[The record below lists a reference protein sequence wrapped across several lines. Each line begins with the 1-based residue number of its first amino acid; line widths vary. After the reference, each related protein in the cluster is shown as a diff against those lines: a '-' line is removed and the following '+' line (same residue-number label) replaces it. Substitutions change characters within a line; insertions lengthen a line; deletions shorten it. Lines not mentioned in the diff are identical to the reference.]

1 VTLQPTVTGTGCTT
15 VGPVKVEPDG
25 HVRSTDPADV
35 RSPFPVFD
43 AKLRPPPVRWG
54 LVVRRALI
62 DRLEGGPLPPVVTV
76 TAPAGYGKTTLLAQ
90 WAERRPPVAWVTLDA
105 EDRDPIVLLTSVATA
120 VHRIVPLGPGIFE
133 ALAAPSAGVVV
144 ARQLA
149 ATLARTG
156 AGITL
161 MLDQA
166 EVLTA
171 PSAVDALVELAL
183 RLPGD
188 CTLVLAAR
196 RTAPLP
202 LARWRAERRLLE
214 LGPADLSMT
223 RPEAAELVGAV
234 RPDLPAAAIEAL
246 HRRAEG
252 WPAVLYLGALAA
264 DDERPPDDP
273 LPAISGD
280 DRFLADYLRAE
291 LLAPLA
297 AEDRVFLGQ
306 TAILDRLSGP
316 LCDAV
321 TEGTDSQRRLE
332 DLERQN
338 LLVTALDT
346 RRHWFRYHQLLRDL
360 LQSEL
365 DRQPAD
371 RVARL
376 HGRAAR
382 WFAEHDGPVTAV
394 DHAQQADD
402 PDLVARLV
410 LANAQP
416 VWATG
421 RVDTVMRWMAWFE
434 AHGLVERYAGVAV
447 HGALIYALL
456 GRAAEAERW
465 AAGAEVAPAVDD
477 VGDGNSS
484 AATRAY
490 LRALRAPDGLVAAAA
505 DARTAG
511 HLLHPGS
518 PYRATML
525 FTDGVA
531 QLLGGDGAAAD
542 PLLARAADAAGRVGA
557 NPLAAMALT
566 YRGVHAVGG
575 GDWTAATAFA
585 GDARALLADGRFDGY
600 WSSAVVYAWLA
611 RVAIHQ
617 GRTDLG
623 RADLARAAHLRPL
636 LTWALPVVSTHALVE
651 QARAYLALH
660 DPAGA
665 RAVLR
670 QAAEILGQ
678 RPRLGRLPADV
689 EQLKARADALGDG
702 RTGLSALTAGERR
715 ILPLLTTHLTLVQIS
730 ERLYVSHNTVKSHVA
745 SIYRKLG
752 VRNRAEA
759 VAHLEPVA

>member
-1 VTLQPTVTGTGCTT
+1 VELETDRH
-15 VGPVKVEPDG
+15 GPSIDAAEL
-25 HVRSTDPADV
+25 

-43 AKLRPPPVRWG
+43 AKLRPPPVRAG

-90 WAERRPPVAWVTLDA
+90 WAGRRHPPAAWVTLDA
-105 EDRDPIVLLTSVATA
+105 EDRDPTVLLTSVATA
-120 VHRIVPLGPGIFE
+120 VDRIVRLDPGIFE
-133 ALAAPSAGVVV
+133 ALAAPSTGVVV

-149 ATLARTG
+149 GALARTG
-156 AGITL
+156 TAVTL

-171 PSAVDALVELAL
+171 QAAVDALVELAL
-183 RLPGD
+183 QLPED

-214 LGPADLSMT
+214 LGAADLGMT
-223 RPEAAELVGAV
+223 RAEATELVTSV
-234 RPDLPAAAIEAL
+234 RPDLAPAAIADL

-252 WPAVLYLGALAA
+252 WPAALYLGALAA
-264 DDERPPDDP
+264 DSGRTPGDP
-273 LPAISGD
+273 APAISGD

-291 LLAPLA
+291 LLAPLSA
-297 AEDRVFLGQ
+297 GDRVFLGQ

-321 TEGTDSQRRLE
+321 TARTDSQRRLE

-338 LLVTALDT
+338 LLVTALDP

-365 DRQPAD
+365 DRQPAHQI
-371 RVARL
+371 ARW

-382 WFAEHDGPVTAV
+382 WFAAHDQPVTAI
-394 DHAQQADD
+394 DHARQADE

-416 VWATG
+416 VWASG
-421 RVDTVMRWMAWFE
+421 RVDTVMGWMAWFE
-434 AHGLVERYAGVAV
+434 AHGPVERYAGVAV

-456 GRAAEAERW
+456 GRAADAERW
-465 AAGAEVAPAVDD
+465 AAAAEAAPAVAD

-484 AATRAY
+484 AATLAY
-490 LRALRAPDGLVAAAA
+490 LRALRAPDGLAAVAR
-505 DARTAG
+505 DARAARD
-511 HLLHPGS
+511 LLHPGS

-525 FTDGVA
+525 FTEGVA
-531 QLLGGDGAAAD
+531 RLLGDDGPEAD
-542 PLLARAADAAGRVGA
+542 PLLARAVEAAMRVEA
-557 NPLAAMALT
+557 HPLAAMALT
-566 YRGVHAVGG
+566 YRGVHAVDRD
-575 GDWTAATAFA
+575 DWTAAAAFA
-585 GDARALLADGRFDGY
+585 GEARALLSDGRFDGY

-611 RVAIHQ
+611 RVAVHGGHRDQ
-617 GRTDLG
+617 G
-623 RADLARAAHLRPL
+623 RADLDRAANLRPL

-651 QARAYLALH
+651 LARAYLSLH
-660 DPAGA
+660 DPGGA
-665 RAVLR
+665 HAVLR
-670 QAAEILGQ
+670 QAADVLGQ
-678 RPRLGRLPADV
+678 RPHLGRLAADV
-689 EQLKARADALGDG
+689 QQLKARADSLGDS

-715 ILPLLTTHLTLVQIS
+715 ILPLLSTHLTLVQIS
-730 ERLYVSHNTVKSHVA
+730 ERLYVSHNTVKSHVGA
-745 SIYRKLG
+745 IYRKLG

-759 VAHLEPVA
+759 VAHLERVS